1 MARAREDGAITAPRR
16 LRLAIAALLTA
27 LTLVA
32 PESTAAREPKR
43 VIILVGGN
51 TPHNPG
57 VHEAGNGVR
66 RIAALLEVAPAI
78 AGRFAIRAYP
88 DGWPADGIAF
98 DGAATILWYFDG
110 LEHHPLRDPARRGQF
125 AKLMKRGVGL
135 ITLHQASTLLR
146 DDRQIDLGSW
156 LGGVRHGMI
165 DRTVETVALTPTR
178 HPVARGVMPFAYR
191 DEFYPTLRYAP
202 RGVTPV
208 LTGMLHLE
216 AAPQLPPT
224 RRTVAWAFDRPGG
237 GRSVGMTGIHYLAA
251 LDQPEVRQLLANAVA
266 WTAGEVI
273 PRNGVALANGEKA
286 R

>member
-1 MARAREDGAITAPRR
+1 MAHTHGKSGRWRP
-16 LRLAIAALLTA
+16 LKLAVVALLSA
-27 LTLVA
+27 LMVQAPSPAVA
-32 PESTAAREPKR
+32 GKPDR
-43 VIILVGGN
+43 VIVLIGGN
-51 TPHNPG
+51 TPHNSG

-66 RIAALLEVAPAI
+66 RIAALLEAAPAI
-78 AGRFAIRAYP
+78 SGKFAIRAYP
-88 DGWPADGIAF
+88 DGWPVDSRAF
-98 DGAATILWYFDG
+98 DRAATILWYFDG
-110 LEHHPLRDPARRGQF
+110 LEHHPLRDPARRARF
-125 AKLMKRGVGL
+125 ATLMKRGVGL
-135 ITLHQASTLLR
+135 ITLHQASTLLP
-146 DDRQIDLGSW
+146 DDREIDLTGW
-156 LGGVRHGMI
+156 LGGVRHRMI